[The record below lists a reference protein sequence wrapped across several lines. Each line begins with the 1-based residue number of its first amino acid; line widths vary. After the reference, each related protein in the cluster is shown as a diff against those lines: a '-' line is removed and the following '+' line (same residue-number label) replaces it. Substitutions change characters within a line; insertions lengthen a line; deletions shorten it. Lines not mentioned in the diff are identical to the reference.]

1 MIELILL
8 IIAIG
13 MIVMAGLNWSL
24 IQAIITEN
32 MKEIENITSER
43 TKREQTQQNRDKQ

>member
-1 MIELILL
+1 MIEIIIL

-13 MIVMAGLNWSL
+13 MIGLATLNWQL
-24 IQAIITEN
+24 IQAIISDN

-43 TKREQTQQNRDKQ
+43 TKREQTQQNRDKK

>member
-13 MIVMAGLNWSL
+13 MIVMAGLNWAM

-32 MKEIENITSER
+32 MNEIEKLNAEK
-43 TKREQTQQNRDKQ
+43 TKRERPQQNRDKQ

>member
-1 MIELILL
+1 
-8 IIAIG
+8 
-13 MIVMAGLNWSL
+13 MIVLAGLNWSL

-32 MKEIENITSER
+32 MNEIEKLNAEK

>member
-1 MIELILL
+1 
-8 IIAIG
+8 

-32 MKEIENITSER
+32 MNEIEKLNAER
-43 TKREQTQQNRDKQ
+43 TKREQPQQNRDKQ

>member
-1 MIELILL
+1 
-8 IIAIG
+8 

-32 MKEIENITSER
+32 MNEIEKLNAEK
-43 TKREQTQQNRDKQ
+43 TKREQTQRKQKKQ